1 MMQLRSRMSVRI
13 EQGRTKH
20 SLGSHLGMSLAALF
34 LYVSLSLSRAQCLA
48 TVAIDRMASRL
59 VSKDGKFERGLYAS
73 LNQDDGLLREIMD
86 CGDGATAAANGNVA
100 DVALPSPVK

>member
-1 MMQLRSRMSVRI
+1 
-13 EQGRTKH
+13 
-20 SLGSHLGMSLAALF
+20 
-34 LYVSLSLSRAQCLA
+34 
-48 TVAIDRMASRL
+48 MASRL

-100 DVALPSPVK
+100 LRFALAVFQSITLLNSTRLPASPADKRTTCLNFEPSVSRTTSTPMRTGPSSITFTFAAPPT

>member
-1 MMQLRSRMSVRI
+1 MSREGQNTHSARTVPRNVA
-13 EQGRTKH
+13 GRFVFVCPSF
-20 SLGSHLGMSLAALF
+20 SL
-34 LYVSLSLSRAQCLA
+34 AQCLA